1 MALTLITQPNQH
13 HPAYNPIVFAAQ
25 ATATLIPGFRFIFTI
40 TENTS
45 GITQSIATFRVAP
58 LPFSAG
64 GYIDISKIIQNQ
76 IENKVELEEYSVDPI
91 NFESNVLDDG
101 ENYKKY
107 SMTISNEYSYF
118 WTFTDY
124 QFAGYWVR
132 LVSNQQPFYKAG
144 DLIEIKLNEV
154 YGDNRDLL
162 NGLHTVVADPVFV
175 SGDWRLEISI
185 PYSTIGDGPATPG
198 ETYFADRRKLQDMV
212 PPLSYPDTPIQLG
225 PFYGYNEAVPFKDFP
240 NWTESLVLPEG
251 NGYPAEIANILTN
264 SPNYLETQKE
274 KDKYIIKKYQE
285 LYWNVFNNPI
295 GDPDTTLANSMI
307 CINEFGD
314 RWMLSDYTNFDDTTI
329 KMRQFNVSPDNTQW
343 INITPN
349 WGTGTFYTSGFNPYT
364 HINSDSSL
372 SYSKWLDFWPT
383 YAPGYDD
390 CDAIE
395 IQIVQDPAIPGPPT
409 TTFNFTFRPV
419 ERGRNG
425 RRIYHTL
432 IDGKDAFLVNEIVS
446 PSVRHWVL
454 YMSNSYSPYSLSG
467 TYDAFAKR
475 TSNSLPYGTT
485 NANNNNDDA
494 WKAFDGNPNTFW
506 ETSGLFGADAIL
518 TYNMPFDSAI
528 GWARPR
534 TYTIDKGNIITNTPR
549 NWRFEGS
556 EDGSTWTTLHT
567 VAGSSGIGIYTSP
580 VLAFPIA
587 AYTRFRIVVTAVNA
601 GLNVRINEFKIQAY
615 SNVAIMISGSDC
627 PTSGGFVFWQIQGG
641 PIDEFSSLT
650 LDTYAVLPTAYN
662 EETDEY
668 STYPTLKPRR
678 VYLDYDCEINT
689 TQLLFL
695 DRAGSYSSF
704 AFPLRV
710 IERGTNEKL
719 TYKNEIGSITGDGW
733 TYNTYDS
740 ETKTYNSKVEK
751 TYTLTT
757 DWLNTSMSDYFEE
770 LITSPEVYIKLN
782 SETDNGRDG
791 EGQPSPWL
799 ACTVIDTDFINNKQK
814 NKRLIN
820 RTITVRLNSNNSIN
834 I

>member
-1 MALTLITQPNQH
+1 MAITIIAQPNEYHPVYNPVVYQVDSNIISPLTL
-13 HPAYNPIVFAAQ
+13 
-25 ATATLIPGFRFIFTI
+25 PGFRYIFGIRFNGEATETI
-40 TENTS
+40 FK
-45 GITQSIATFRVAP
+45 TFP
-58 LPFSAG
+58 N
-64 GYIDISKIIQNQ
+64 IDGFGTLDVSKIIQSR
-76 IENKVELEEYSVDPI
+76 IENTIEFNQSTVLSSGENHIDYQIRFGEEYPI
-91 NFESNVLDDG
+91 SWEFDD
-101 ENYKKY
+101 Y
-107 SMTISNEYSYF
+107 SFSYF
-118 WTFTDY
+118 VQLDGTSTHPYIVGD
-124 QFAGYWVR
+124 QITVR
-132 LVSNQQPFYKAG
+132 IDPS
-144 DLIEIKLNEV
+144 IT
-154 YGDNRDLL
+154 DNRKVL
-162 NGLHTVVADPVFV
+162 NGTFNVVEVVDAN
-175 SGDWRLEISI
+175 SIRISLL
-185 PYSTIGDGPATPG
+185 YTDLGDGATTPG
-198 ETYFADRRKLQDMV
+198 ITYYSDRRKNTI
-212 PPLSYPDTPIQLG
+212 YPQGTQSKIA
-225 PFYGYNEAVPFKDFP
+225 YNEAVPFKDFP

-314 RWMLSDYTNFDDTTI
+314 RWMLSDYTNFDDASI
-329 KMRQFNVSPDNTQW
+329 IMRQFDVSPDNPDW

-372 SYSKWLDFWPT
+372 SYSKWLEFWPT

-390 CDAIE
+390 CDAIDIE
-395 IQIVQDPAIPGPPT
+395 IIQDPTIPGPPT
-409 TTFNFTFRPV
+409 TYFNFTFRPV
-419 ERGRNG
+419 ERGRNL
-425 RRIYHTL
+425 RRIYHTI
-432 IDGKDAFLVNEIVS
+432 IDDKDAFLISEIEGATRV
-446 PSVRHWVL
+446 WNL
-454 YMSNSYSPYSLSG
+454 YMSDTYNPYTNN
-467 TYDAFAKR
+467 TYYNAFAKR
-475 TSNSLPYGTT
+475 TSNSEPFGTS
-485 NANNNNDDA
+485 NGNNNNADA
-494 WKAFDGNPNTFW
+494 WKAFDGDPNTFW
-506 ETSGLFGADAIL
+506 QTNDGLGGGIL

-528 GWARPR
+528 GWAIPIRYSLNR
-534 TYTIDKGNIITNTPR
+534 GGSLTNAPK
-549 NWRFEGS
+549 NWTFEVS

-567 VAGSSGIGIYTSP
+567 VAGYTTNGTYNSP
-580 VLAFPIA
+580 TLNIIQ
-587 AYTRFRIVVTAVNA
+587 AYTRFRIVVSDVVF
-601 GLNVRINEFKIQAY
+601 GLNCRINEF
-615 SNVAIMISGSDC
+615 NLVAQSRIARMASGNDC
-627 PTSGGFVFWQIQGG
+627 PTSGGFLFWVIQGG
-641 PIDEFSSLT
+641 PIDEFSTLT
-650 LDTYAVLPTAYN
+650 LDTSAVLPTTYN
-662 EETDEY
+662 DETEGY
-668 STYPTLKPRR
+668 STYPTLKKRR

-719 TYKNEIGSITGDGW
+719 TYKNEIGFNEDGQW

-791 EGQPSPWL
+791 EGQPTPWL

-820 RTITVRLNSNNSIN
+820 RTITVRLNSNNPIN